1 MKKNT
6 NDVAASPM
14 PPSAS
19 GMCSRPNG
27 SSNPTAINAAPAK
40 FRTNRSDHGHDIEVH
55 AEVLL
60 EMDCADGEHGEHG
73 ERAENAQRGAG
84 TRAAAYIVEDRLVGH
99 RPADVPPRAPAP
111 TRYQPSPNC
120 SMSSPFVVPGVLAPS
135 ELGMA
140 PPHPAAISTSVA
152 AFRTTA
158 STPYRIYAEKRRK
171 RRSTSSGIAS
181 SRSVITRIRNSRKCS
196 ASTPSASASVF
207 TTSFDGTGRLPWT
220 RWLR

>member
-99 RPADVPPRAPAP
+99 RPADVPPRAFSYV
-111 TRYQPSPNC
+111 RHQ
-120 SMSSPFVVPGVLAPS
+120 
-135 ELGMA
+135 
-140 PPHPAAISTSVA
+140 
-152 AFRTTA
+152 
-158 STPYRIYAEKRRK
+158 
-171 RRSTSSGIAS
+171 
-181 SRSVITRIRNSRKCS
+181 
-196 ASTPSASASVF
+196 
-207 TTSFDGTGRLPWT
+207 
-220 RWLR
+220 